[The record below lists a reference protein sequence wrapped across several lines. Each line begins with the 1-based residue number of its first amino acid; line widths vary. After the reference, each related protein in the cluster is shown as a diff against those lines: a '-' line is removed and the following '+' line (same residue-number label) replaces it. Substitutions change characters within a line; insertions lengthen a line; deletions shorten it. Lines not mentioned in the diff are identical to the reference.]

1 MKMFSGISSGGWE
14 YSTVDLYIGQMDF
27 RTKISITPSSFKI
40 TYDHP
45 VMLIGSCF
53 SSYIGSKMA
62 EGHMPVMIN
71 PSGTVYNPVSVIST
85 LDTVLTRKRYKQEDI
100 FFNNGMWHSFDHYTE
115 FSGDDPEKV
124 LEKINNNTQKAHSF
138 IKNSRFL
145 FITFGTARVYR
156 DRKTG
161 RIVSNCHKVPARE
174 FVSELLGVGDI
185 VSLWTEKLNELKKQF
200 PGLKVIFTISPVRHW
215 KDGAHGNQVSKSVL
229 FLAVEELLK
238 NSPDTHY
245 FPAYELVMDDLRDY
259 RFYDGDMLHPSASAV
274 SYIWDAF
281 AECYLDRKTHD
292 TWREVSRISKATAH
306 RFVSDSRSA
315 KKEFAL
321 RMLSQI
327 ERIANINPAID
338 LSLER
343 RYFLDLSD

>member
-1 MKMFSGISSGGWE
+1 
-14 YSTVDLYIGQMDF
+14 MDF
-27 RTKISITPSSFKI
+27 RTKIGITPSSLKI

-45 VMLIGSCF
+45 VMFIGSCF

-85 LDTVLTRKRYKQEDI
+85 LDTVLTRRWYKQEDI
-100 FFNNGMWHSFDHYTE
+100 FFHNGMWHSFDHYAE

-124 LEKINNNTQKAHSF
+124 LEKINNNMQKAYSF
-138 IKNSRFL
+138 IKNSGFL

-156 DRKTG
+156 YRKTG
-161 RIVSNCHKVPARE
+161 RIVSNCHKVPAKE
-174 FVSELLGVGDI
+174 FVSELLEVEDI
-185 VSLWTEKLNELKKQF
+185 VSLWTEKLNELNRQF
-200 PGLKVIFTISPVRHW
+200 PSLKVIFTISPVRHW

-238 NSPDTHY
+238 NNPETNY

-259 RFYDGDMLHPSASAV
+259 RFYDEDMLHPSASAV

-281 AECYLDRKTHD
+281 AECYLDGKTQN
-292 TWREVSRISKATAH
+292 TWREVGRISKATAH
-306 RFVSDSRSA
+306 RFVSDSQSA
-315 KKEFAL
+315 IKEFAL
-321 RMLSQI
+321 GMLNQI
-327 ERIANINPAID
+327 ERITKINPGID

-343 RYFLDLSD
+343 KYFLDLSD